1 MTNPDQK
8 TSGHI
13 LALLTINVWGTTF
26 IATKILLDYFSAT
39 QIMVLRFFISYIGL
53 LLICIINRQFTLKHN
68 WKDEAGIFL
77 LSMSGVTIYYFFE
90 NTALSFTQASNVS
103 ILVAFAP
110 IFTAILAHFFTKD
123 EKLKKNIIF
132 GFIIAIIGVV
142 MVVFN
147 GAVVLKLNPLGDG
160 MAILAALCWAIYSIL
175 LKKYINKYDNFAL
188 TRKVIFYGFASS
200 YIMMVVSE
208 KRLLP
213 PAAINTEIVICLLFL
228 GILGSAICY
237 ITWNVAIKKIG
248 IIKTNNYIYLNPFIT
263 MVAAFFILKE
273 QITPVGLLGALLI
286 VGGVV
291 LSQR

>member
-1 MTNPDQK
+1 MTNPDRK
-8 TSGHI
+8 TAGHI
-13 LALLTINVWGTTF
+13 LALLTIIVWGTTF

-53 LLICIINRQFTLKHN
+53 LLICILNRQFTLKHN
-68 WKDEAGIFL
+68 WRDEVGIFL

-132 GFIIAIIGVV
+132 GFLIAIIGVV

-160 MAILAALCWAIYSIL
+160 MAILAALCWAVYSIL

-188 TRKVIFYGFASS
+188 TRKVIFYGFACS

-237 ITWNVAIKKIG
+237 LTWNVAIKKIG

-273 QITPVGLLGALLI
+273 HITPTGFLGALLI

-291 LSQR
+291 LSER

>member
-1 MTNPDQK
+1 MTNPDRK
-8 TSGHI
+8 TAGHI
-13 LALLTINVWGTTF
+13 LALLTIIVWGTTF
-26 IATKILLDYFSAT
+26 IATKILLDFFSAT

-53 LLICIINRQFTLKHN
+53 LLICILNRQFTLKHN
-68 WKDEAGIFL
+68 WRDEVGIFL

-132 GFIIAIIGVV
+132 GFLIAIIGVV

-160 MAILAALCWAIYSIL
+160 MAILAALCWAVYSIL

-188 TRKVIFYGFASS
+188 TRKVIFYGFACS

-237 ITWNVAIKKIG
+237 LTWNVAIKKIG

-273 QITPVGLLGALLI
+273 HITPTGFLGALLI

-291 LSQR
+291 LSER